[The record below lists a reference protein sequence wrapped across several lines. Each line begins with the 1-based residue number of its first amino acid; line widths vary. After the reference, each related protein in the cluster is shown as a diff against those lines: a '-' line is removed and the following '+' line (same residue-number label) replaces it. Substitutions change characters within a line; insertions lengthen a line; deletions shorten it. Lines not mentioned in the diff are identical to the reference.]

1 MMQWRSGVALI
12 ALAAAVALP
21 AAAAAPSFETPAPI
35 AFMEDLNSGAV
46 LYAKNADQV
55 IPPAS
60 MAKMMT
66 VYTAFDLIKKGELKL
81 DKQLTVQ
88 PATWQKWHGPA
99 AGSTMFLSVN
109 EQVSVNDLL
118 EGIITLSG
126 NDACA
131 VLAEGISGTEP
142 AFTDLMNRNAK
153 KLGLTNSHFGNSM
166 GWPDGGV
173 THVTARDLATLATAT
188 IRDFP
193 DLYKRFYARPKMSW
207 GKTMGGSDISQ
218 DNRNPLLGR
227 VEGADGLKTG
237 HTEEAGFGFTG
248 SAEQNGRRIVM
259 VIAGLNT
266 FNQRISESVSFM
278 NWGLHAWQLKTI
290 APKGKQI
297 ETAEVQ
303 LGNANSVG
311 LVAPKDLAVTVPA
324 GLGSE
329 MKLAVAYDGP
339 IKAPFKAGDH
349 IADLVV
355 RVPGMPDQRIPLAAA
370 ADVGS
375 AGFFD
380 RVAAGFHH
388 LL

>member
-1 MMQWRSGVALI
+1 MIEWRSGVAL
-12 ALAAAVALP
+12 LAVAALTLP
-21 AAAAAPSFETPAPI
+21 AAAAAPTFETVAPI
-35 AFMEDLNSGAV
+35 AFMQDMSSGAV
-46 LYAKNADQV
+46 LYEKNADQV

-81 DKQLTVQ
+81 DQKFTVQ

-173 THVTARDLATLATAT
+173 THVTARDLATLAEAT

-193 DLYKRFYARPKMSW
+193 DLYKRFYARPNMTW
-207 GKTMGGSDISQ
+207 GRTMGGHDISQ

-248 SAEQNGRRIVM
+248 SAQQGGRRVVM
-259 VIAGLNT
+259 VLAGLT
-266 FNQRISESVSFM
+266 SFNQRISESVSFM
-278 NWGLHAWQLKTI
+278 NWGLHAWRLVNV
-290 APKGKQI
+290 APKGKQLG
-297 ETAEVQ
+297 TAKVQ
-303 LGNANSVG
+303 LGDATSVG
-311 LVAPKDLAVTVPA
+311 LVAPNDLAVTVPA
-324 GLGSE
+324 GLGRE

-339 IKAPFKAGDH
+339 I
-349 IADLVV
+349 
-355 RVPGMPDQRIPLAAA
+355 
-370 ADVGS
+370 
-375 AGFFD
+375 
-380 RVAAGFHH
+380 
-388 LL
+388 

>member
-1 MMQWRSGVALI
+1 MILWRSGAALI
-12 ALAAAVALP
+12 ALAALTLP
-21 AAAAAPSFETPAPI
+21 AVAAAPTFETPAPI
-35 AFMEDLNSGAV
+35 AFMEDMSSGAV

-55 IPPAS
+55 MPPAS

-66 VYTAFDLIKKGELKL
+66 IYTAFDLIKKGELKL
-81 DKQLTVQ
+81 DKKFTVQ

-109 EQVSVNDLL
+109 EEVSVNDLL

-142 AFTDLMNRNAK
+142 AFTDLMNHNAQ
-153 KLGLTNSHFGNSM
+153 KLGLTRSHFGNSM

-173 THVTARDLATLATAT
+173 THTTARDLATLAIAT
-188 IRDFP
+188 IREFP
-193 DLYKRFYARPKMSW
+193 DLYKRYYSRTEMTH
-207 GKTMGGSDISQ
+207 GKTMGGNDINQ
-218 DNRNPLLGR
+218 ANRNPLLGR

-237 HTEEAGFGFTG
+237 HTDEAGYGFTG
-248 SAEQNGRRIVM
+248 SAQQDGRRVVM
-259 VIAGLNT
+259 VLAGLDT
-266 FNQRISESVSFM
+266 FNHRISESVSFM
-278 NWGLHAWQLKTI
+278 NWGLHAWRLLKV
-290 APKGKQI
+290 APKGKQLA
-297 ETAEVQ
+297 TARVQ

-311 LVAPKDLAVTVPA
+311 LVAPQDLAVTLPA
-324 GLGSE
+324 GMGSE
-329 MKLAVAYDGP
+329 MKLSVAYNGP
-339 IKAPFKAGDH
+339 IKAPFKAGEH

-355 RVPGMPDQRIPLAAA
+355 RVPGMPAQSIPLAAA
-370 ADVGS
+370 ADVGA

-388 LL
+388 LI